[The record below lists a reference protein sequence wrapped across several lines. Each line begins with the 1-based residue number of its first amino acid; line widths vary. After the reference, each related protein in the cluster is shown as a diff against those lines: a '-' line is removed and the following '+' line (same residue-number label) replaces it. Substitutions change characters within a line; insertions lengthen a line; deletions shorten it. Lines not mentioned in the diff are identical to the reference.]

1 MSIDPE
7 TTHGT
12 EGETA
17 WQRRFSL
24 LADLGR
30 ELSASLD
37 DPALLTRLPEI
48 MVPEMADGAMLD
60 LFDETGGVQRV
71 AVAHRDPGSLEIL
84 REIQRRFPPSLG
96 APAGIGLVLRT
107 GEPLLLAEIS
117 EEQMRA
123 TSQDEEQ
130 LGLLRRL
137 GAKSAILVPL
147 LSRGRVLGGLTLLL
161 TQEDRRYGPEDLALA
176 RELAARAA
184 MAIENARLYQ
194 EAQQAAQRLE
204 DNVALLDAMLV
215 NAPVGISFF
224 DRDLRYV
231 RINAMMARI
240 NGVDSASVAGRSLAE
255 VLPDVAPQ
263 VEPICR
269 RVLATGEPVLGL
281 EVSGETPAA
290 PGERRHFLANYY
302 PILSRE
308 GPPVGLGS
316 AIVEITER
324 KRAEEAL
331 RETNQTLRALIQAC
345 PLAVMVL
352 RPEDGTVQLWNP
364 AAERIFNW
372 TEEEVLGR
380 PLPAVPAERWE
391 EFRQNLESVLAGVPF
406 QGIQTCRVKKDGTLI
421 DVSLWAAPLPAPEG
435 MRVLAIVDD
444 ITERQRLVA
453 DRGRLE
459 EELRQRVEELAAA
472 DRRKDEFLAMLAH
485 ELRNPLAAISN
496 AGHVLDRKGT
506 GGDGPRDPRSHELLA
521 MIGRQ
526 IRHLSRLVDDLL
538 DVSRFSRGRIELRK
552 EPVELRRAI
561 EGAVET
567 VRPLAEQRRHRLTVS
582 LPEEPLWMEADLT
595 RIEQVLANLLH
606 NAAKFTE
613 PGGSIDLIATAAI
626 TAITAPEGS
635 EAVIQVRD
643 DGAGISPEL
652 LPNVF
657 DLFVQEERSLARSR
671 GGLGIGLTLVR
682 ALVERHGGSIEA
694 ASEGPGRGSTFT
706 VRLPLM
712 AGDVNAGAGLT
723 PAREGTS
730 PSPTH
735 GEAEPARVLL
745 VEDNLDAAE
754 ALGEL
759 LRMWGHEVEMAHD
772 GVSALRTARQTRPG
786 VVLLDIGLPGMD
798 GYEVAREL
806 RSMPGLTATR
816 LIALTG
822 YGQESDRHR
831 SRLAGIDHHL
841 VKPVDLEQL
850 RALLGS

>member
-7 TTHGT
+7 TKR
-12 EGETA
+12 EQETA

-30 ELSASLD
+30 ELAASLD

-48 MVPEMADGAMLD
+48 MVPEVADGAMLD

-71 AVAHRDPGSLEIL
+71 AVAHRDPGALAIL
-84 REIQRRFPPSLG
+84 REIQRRFPPNLG
-96 APAGIGLVLRT
+96 SPAGMGLVLRT
-107 GEPLLLAEIS
+107 GEPLLLADIS
-117 EEQMRA
+117 EEERRA
-123 TSQDEEQ
+123 TGQDEEHFD
-130 LGLLRRL
+130 LIRRL
-137 GAKSAILVPL
+137 AAKSAILVPL

-161 TQEDRRYGPEDLALA
+161 TEGGGRDRYGGEDLALA

-184 MAIENARLYQ
+184 MAIENAQLYQ
-194 EAQQAAQRLE
+194 EAQQAARRLE
-204 DNVALLDAMLV
+204 DNVALLDALLV

-224 DRDLRYV
+224 DRDLRYI

-240 NGVDSASVAGRSLAE
+240 NGVDSAAVVGRPMAE
-255 VLPDVAPQ
+255 VLPDVAPR

-269 RVLATGEPVLGL
+269 RVLATGEPVLGMEL
-281 EVSGETPAA
+281 SGETPAA
-290 PGERRHFLANYY
+290 PGERRHFLVNYY
-302 PILSRE
+302 PIFSRE
-308 GPPVGLGS
+308 GPPVGMGS

-331 RETNQTLRALIQAC
+331 RESNQTLRALVQAC

-352 RPEDGTVQLWNP
+352 RPEDGSVQLWNP
-364 AAERIFNW
+364 AAERIFGW
-372 TEEEVLGR
+372 AEGEVLGR
-380 PLPAVPAERWE
+380 PLPTVPAERWQ
-391 EFRQNLESVLAGVPF
+391 EFQRNLQAVLEGAPF
-406 QGIQTCRVKKDGTLI
+406 QGVETRRLRKDGTQI
-421 DVSLWAAPLPAPEG
+421 DVGLWAAPLSAPEG
-435 MRVLAIVDD
+435 VRVLVMLHD

-453 DRGRLE
+453 ERGRLE

-506 GGDGPRDPRSHELLA
+506 AGDGRHDPRSHELIA

-552 EPVELRRAI
+552 EPVELRRAV

-567 VRPLAEQRRHRLTVS
+567 ARPLLEQRRHHLTVS
-582 LPEEPLWMEADLT
+582 LPEEPLWLEADLT

-613 PGGSIDLIATAAI
+613 PGGSIELTA
-626 TAITAPEGS
+626 EREDS
-635 EAVIQVRD
+635 EAVLRVHD

-652 LPNVF
+652 LPNIF

-682 ALVERHGGSIEA
+682 TLVERHGGSIEA
-694 ASEGPGRGSTFT
+694 ESAGPGRGSTFT

-712 AGDVNAGAGLT
+712 PPPGIEEEILSSIPATAGG
-723 PAREGTS
+723 
-730 PSPTH
+730 
-735 GEAEPARVLL
+735 EPARVLL

-754 ALGEL
+754 ALSEL
-759 LRMWGHEVEMAHD
+759 LRMWGHEVETAHD
-772 GVSALRTARQTRPG
+772 GVSALQTARQTRPG

-806 RSMPGLTATR
+806 RSTPGLAATR

-850 RALLGS
+850 RALLIS

>member
-1 MSIDPE
+1 MSTDPE
-7 TTHGT
+7 TKRSV
-12 EGETA
+12 EETA

-24 LADLGR
+24 LAELGR

-48 MVPEMADGAMLD
+48 LVPEVADGAMLD
-60 LFDETGGVQRV
+60 VFDEAGGIQRV
-71 AVAHRDPGSLEIL
+71 AVAHRDPGALEIL
-84 REIQRRFPPSLG
+84 REILRRFPPSLG

-107 GEPLLLAEIS
+107 GEPLLLADIS
-117 EEQMRA
+117 EEQRRA
-123 TSQDEEQ
+123 NGQDEEHFELIQ
-130 LGLLRRL
+130 RL
-137 GAKSAILVPL
+137 AAKSAILVPL

-161 TQEDRRYGPEDLALA
+161 TGGDRRYGEEDLALA

-184 MAIENARLYQ
+184 MSIENARLYQ
-194 EAQQAAQRLE
+194 EAQQAARRLE
-204 DNVALLDAMLV
+204 ENVALLDALLV
-215 NAPVGISFF
+215 NAPVGISFL

-240 NGVDSASVAGRSLAE
+240 NGVDSAAVAGRSLAE
-255 VLPDVAPQ
+255 VLPDVAPRI
-263 VEPICR
+263 EPICR
-269 RVLATGEPVLGL
+269 RVLATGEPLVGM

-308 GPPVGLGS
+308 GPPAGLGS
-316 AIVEITER
+316 AVVEITER
-324 KRAEEAL
+324 KRVEEAL
-331 RETNQTLRALIQAC
+331 RETNQTLSALVQAC
-345 PLAVMVL
+345 PLAVTVL
-352 RPEDGTVQLWNP
+352 RPQDASVQLWNP
-364 AAERIFNW
+364 AAERMFGW

-380 PLPAVPAERWE
+380 PLPAVPAERQE
-391 EFRQNLESVLAGVPF
+391 ELRRNLQLILTGEPF
-406 QGIQTCRVKKDGTLI
+406 QEVEARRVKKDGTPI
-421 DVSLWAAPLPAPEG
+421 DVNLWAAPLPAPEG
-435 MRVLAIVDD
+435 MRVLVMVAD

-453 DRGRLE
+453 ERRRLE

-472 DRRKDEFLAMLAH
+472 DQRKDEFLAMLAH

-496 AGHVLDRKGT
+496 AGHVLDRKSLA
-506 GGDGPRDPRSHELLA
+506 GDGRRDPRSHELIA

-552 EPVELRRAI
+552 ERVELRRAV

-567 VRPLAEQRRHRLTVS
+567 ARPIVEQRRHQLTVS
-582 LPEEPLWMEADLT
+582 LPEEPLWLEADLT

-613 PGGSIDLIATAAI
+613 PGGSIDLTAER
-626 TAITAPEGS
+626 EGS
-635 EAVIQVRD
+635 EAVLRVRD

-652 LPNVF
+652 LPRIF

-694 ASEGPGRGSTFT
+694 ESEGPGRGSTFT
-706 VRLPLM
+706 VRLPLR
-712 AGDVNAGAGLT
+712 AEDAGAGLD
-723 PAREGTS
+723 PARTGTS
-730 PSPTH
+730 PAPVPAA
-735 GEAEPARVLL
+735 AEGPARVLL

-754 ALGEL
+754 ALSEL
-759 LRMWGHEVEMAHD
+759 LRMWGHEVETAHD
-772 GVSALRTARQTRPG
+772 GISALRTARQLRPG

-806 RSMPGLTATR
+806 RSTPGLGSTR

-841 VKPVDLEQL
+841 VKPVDVEQL
-850 RALLGS
+850 RTLLAS